1 MVNQFEDKFQPRFR
15 APRTGSAVSNV
26 LLCLV
31 LLSAVCWPMA
41 AGEPDAGASQRA
53 LSASEPDS
61 ASTEKARIRSLRE
74 FAREV
79 QQYEAIGLI
88 ADCVLGSPPF
98 QIPMPGAD
106 GEHTTGPGDASPPAC
121 VEFVLDYPPHGGFDA
136 TPGIAATVL
145 GIVGRGNG
153 FSRGECY
160 ARMPNWRARGLGYEP
175 IGLTMVVDAGE
186 LRIYQ
191 PHKWTNPELAFDS
204 PELAGKTNGRSPV
217 SASLDD
223 QIAASIANSW
233 VLRDFTVNPSQAAP
247 QGGGRNAIVA
257 VWERSKPW
265 LYLAQV
271 SRAEYE
277 IANVGGHPVLRS
289 ARIFGDDS
297 SEPVASVR
305 WEQGPPQSS
314 DASITSRMILEVHEN
329 ALTYSDG
336 AETLP
341 VALPRRVV
349 WSYEHSSGRPDAP
362 AYPAEIYIETVE
374 GNRVMSLR
382 TKPSS
387 AVSLSDVSA
396 DPRVPLEG
404 PSGDCRWEYYEIMRR
419 FFDVRRPSND
429 ESAVAVREFIE
440 PCRNL
445 IDMAIAANDAD
456 TEIASRRLLQEIY
469 FAAGD
474 KDEWYAVWNEF
485 IEAADGV
492 YDSDQMFMEYGWMS
506 GYLIQYKQID
516 ELTRLIDRFADA
528 LALRLDSDELIQEA
542 RLFAGGSGYVQ
553 ATAAFGAVLVKSSDS
568 MLRQEALL
576 GKAAALSAL
585 VESLARKDIPPDQL
599 LPFAS
604 QAEASLA
611 EFDSGSSRG
620 FTSEDIARCRSAVA
634 RTLALTTAA
643 QPKRPAA
650 N

>member
-1 MVNQFEDKFQPRFR
+1 M
-15 APRTGSAVSNV
+15 
-26 LLCLV
+26 
-31 LLSAVCWPMA
+31 
-41 AGEPDAGASQRA
+41 
-53 LSASEPDS
+53 
-61 ASTEKARIRSLRE
+61 
-74 FAREV
+74 
-79 QQYEAIGLI
+79 GLI
-88 ADCVLGSPPF
+88 ADCVLGFPPF

-106 GEHTTGPGDASPPAC
+106 GEDTTGPGDASPPAC
-121 VEFVLDYPPHGGFDA
+121 VEFMLEYPPHGGFDA
-136 TPGIAATVL
+136 PPGIAATVF
-145 GIVGRGNG
+145 GVVGRGDG

-160 ARMPNWRARGLGYEP
+160 ARTPNWRARGLGYEP
-175 IGLTMVVDAGE
+175 IGLTMVVDAEE
-186 LRIYQ
+186 LLVYQ
-191 PHKWTNPELAFDS
+191 PHKWTNSEVAFDS
-204 PELAGKTNGRSPV
+204 PEVAGKTNGRSPV
-217 SASLDD
+217 SAPLDD

-233 VLRDFTVNPSQAAP
+233 ALRDFTVYPSQAAP
-247 QGGGRNAIVA
+247 EGGGTNAIVA

-277 IANVGGHPVLRS
+277 IANDPGHPVLRS
-289 ARIFGDDS
+289 ARIFGADS
-297 SEPVASVR
+297 SEPVASVH
-305 WEQGPPQSS
+305 WEEGPPQSS
-314 DASITSRMILEVHEN
+314 EASSSSRMILEIHEN

-336 AETLP
+336 GMILP

-362 AYPAEIYIETVE
+362 AYPAEIYIETVD

-382 TKPSS
+382 TQPTQ

-419 FFDVRRPSND
+419 FFDVRRPSN
-429 ESAVAVREFIE
+429 EKSATAVREFVE

-445 IDMAIAANDAD
+445 IEMAKAANDVD
-456 TEIASRRLLQEIY
+456 TEIASRRLLKEIY

-474 KDEWYAVWNEF
+474 RDEWYAAWNEF
-485 IEAADGV
+485 IEAAQGQ

-528 LALRLDSDELIQEA
+528 LALRQDSDELIREA

-568 MLRQEALL
+568 RERQEAFL
-576 GKAAALSAL
+576 GKAAALSGL

-599 LPFAS
+599 LSFARE
-604 QAEASLA
+604 AEASLA
-611 EFDSGSSRG
+611 EFDSGPTTG
-620 FTSEDIARCRSAVA
+620 FTSEDIARCRSSVA
-634 RTLALTTAA
+634 RALALATGA
-643 QPKRPAA
+643 QTERPAA